1 MWDKVQWKLVQRQV
15 SHRVD
20 GSSDFTD
27 EQVNR
32 TTARLQAFAHK
43 PVCDPERGKGNITLA
58 REVKTWP
65 GTTAETD
72 TTLDQV
78 SIQPGSAAG
87 DGTVHRGAGD
97 HDDDPGIREKIPMR
111 ISDDHQ
117 AMVNNQEV
125 QDHVE
130 DFIKVMLCNFAQC
143 SFTDWGVQPDGTRGT
158 EG

>member
-32 TTARLQAFAHK
+32 TTARLQALAHK

-65 GTTAETD
+65 SASAETD
-72 TTLDQV
+72 TALDQV